1 MFVQYTA
8 KNPVEEVDVLN
19 GTLKDA
25 GHTFFDN
32 STKNIDVINN
42 RFLQKRV
49 E

>member
-8 KNPVEEVDVLN
+8 KNPVEDVAVLN

-25 GHTFFDN
+25 GHTFFG
-32 STKNIDVINN
+32 STTKDLDVINN